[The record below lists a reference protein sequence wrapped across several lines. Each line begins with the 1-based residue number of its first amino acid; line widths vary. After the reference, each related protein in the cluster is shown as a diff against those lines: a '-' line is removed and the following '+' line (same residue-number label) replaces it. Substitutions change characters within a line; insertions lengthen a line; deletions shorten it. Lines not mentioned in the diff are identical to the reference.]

1 MNCSL
6 CPFKFVYYLNY
17 KVAYSTTYVVQYFY
31 FANISAETK
40 LLAKSFKPVDQG
52 ASVQLI
58 DQGKK
63 ILWHCVFKWYG
74 HKNEKTCLMF
84 SRLPPPACPGCAG
97 WFVGWGQPWSP
108 HSSAPCT
115 DMSGTTWFIT
125 INKKQSSQHLGL
137 LYTVYFS
144 QSDVAVRV
152 RY

>member
-6 CPFKFVYYLNY
+6 CPFKFFYYLNY

-63 ILWHCVFKWYG
+63 SCDTAFL
-74 HKNEKTCLMF
+74 N
-84 SRLPPPACPGCAG
+84 
-97 WFVGWGQPWSP
+97 
-108 HSSAPCT
+108 
-115 DMSGTTWFIT
+115 DMDTRM
-125 INKKQSSQHLGL
+125 KRP
-137 LYTVYFS
+137 V
-144 QSDVAVRV
+144 
-152 RY
+152 